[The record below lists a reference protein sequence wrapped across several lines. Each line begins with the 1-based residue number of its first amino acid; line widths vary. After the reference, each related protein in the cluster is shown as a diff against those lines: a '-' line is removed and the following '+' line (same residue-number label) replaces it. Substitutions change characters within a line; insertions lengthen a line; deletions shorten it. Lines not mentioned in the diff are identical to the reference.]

1 MDEKKVFFIN
11 AIKCALNGKTAECEN
26 YSDWNDFC
34 KYTAVQNAW
43 SFAHFALEK
52 SSAPEEVK
60 NLLEQRFAS
69 VVGQQVRQEFF
80 QGAIF
85 DKLDE
90 NKIEYLP
97 IKGSTLRALY
107 PHPEMRVSC
116 DVDFLVR
123 QEDMPAVRE
132 VLKSCGL
139 EQDTSCVG
147 ADHDVWHAEG
157 GVTIEPHKS
166 LMSLTDFAGY
176 FTDFWQKTFP
186 VGDGTSRMRLKTE
199 DEYIFLIAHAYKHF
213 IHGGC
218 GVKTLCD
225 VWFFRKKHT
234 DMDEEY
240 VYTELEK
247 IGAAKFD
254 KKIIALA
261 DCWLGDAEMD
271 EESEILTDFLF
282 DGGVYG
288 TGKSSALMG
297 TDAESVQKTKRKYL
311 LKRLFPPLKSLKL
324 RYPVLNKCPFL
335 LPVMWI
341 VRIFD
346 AIFTR
351 RGTIKRNL
359 KDCGSMN
366 EQDVEKAKKIKEI
379 IS

>member
-1 MDEKKVFFIN
+1 
-11 AIKCALNGKTAECEN
+11 
-26 YSDWNDFC
+26 
-34 KYTAVQNAW
+34 
-43 SFAHFALEK
+43 
-52 SSAPEEVK
+52 
-60 NLLEQRFAS
+60 
-69 VVGQQVRQEFF
+69 
-80 QGAIF
+80 
-85 DKLDE
+85 
-90 NKIEYLP
+90 
-97 IKGSTLRALY
+97 
-107 PHPEMRVSC
+107 
-116 DVDFLVR
+116 
-123 QEDMPAVRE
+123 
-132 VLKSCGL
+132 
-139 EQDTSCVG
+139 
-147 ADHDVWHAEG
+147 
-157 GVTIEPHKS
+157 
-166 LMSLTDFAGY
+166 
-176 FTDFWQKTFP
+176 
-186 VGDGTSRMRLKTE
+186 
-199 DEYIFLIAHAYKHF
+199 
-213 IHGGC
+213 
-218 GVKTLCD
+218 
-225 VWFFRKKHT
+225 
-234 DMDEEY
+234 MDEEY
-240 VYTELEK
+240 VYTELGK

-366 EQDVEKAKKIKEI
+366 EQDVEKAKRIKEI